1 MFFLRKVAIVAIAV
15 VTMSLA
21 VNAQEQGDMAV
32 GANLVLGYNSDFTDF
47 GVGGKFLYNVSDAIR
62 LEGAVTFF
70 LPKDY
75 FGVKLSFWDL
85 SVNGHYLL
93 PVSDKFTLYPLVG
106 LGIQGWKL
114 KVSESG
120 ISVSD
125 TGSDLCFNLGG
136 GFDYKLTDQL
146 FLNCELKYRI
156 VEDWNRLVI
165 SAGITYKF

>member
-1 MFFLRKVAIVAIAV
+1 MG
-15 VTMSLA
+15 LA
-21 VNAQEQGDMAV
+21 VNAQEQGDKAV
-32 GANLVLGYNSDFTDF
+32 GGNLVLGYNSDFTNF
-47 GVGGKFLYNVSDAIR
+47 GIGGKFLYNVSDAIR
-62 LEGAVTFF
+62 LEGAATFF
-70 LPKDY
+70 IPKD
-75 FGVKLSFWDL
+75 FLGLKLSFWDI
-85 SVNGHYLL
+85 SVNGHYLYPL
-93 PVSDKFTLYPLVG
+93 SDQFTFYPLVG

-114 KVSESG
+114 KSSETGNSA
-120 ISVSD
+120 